1 MQPSIGLSTAL
12 VYHTRTAP
20 DSNYRLSLRN
30 WKQRR
35 LARCFSGI
43 RRRLSVII
51 IFSFTGSRCGI
62 PACREHLK
70 TDVTRRVFLPGFV
83 LPKFVEKEIKMN
95 SDQEGF
101 DESLSTIKQEI
112 ESKIEKSVI
121 VPEYL
126 TGQSK
131 MNFRC
136 YPGIGCFTKCCSGIK
151 ILLSPYDIYA
161 LKKRLGMTYD
171 EFLSTYTRQS
181 FIDRTSLPI
190 TVLKMNND
198 ETQSCPFVTAEGCT
212 VYSDRPLTC
221 RYYPIGMGI
230 MKHFD
235 KGTGTNF
242 FIKIKEDHCLGH
254 NEDKTWTIDEWRAD
268 QGSTVYDEINNDWME
283 VVLKAKTLGMV
294 QFSQKSLD
302 LFFMVSSNLDAFRK
316 FVFESKF
323 LDAYEIEPEF
333 VKKIREDDI
342 ELLKFSLSW
351 LRFTMYGEG
360 HFKVREEARKQA
372 KERVL
377 AEKEKQ
383 MKQQTG
389 QAEKE

>member
-1 MQPSIGLSTAL
+1 
-12 VYHTRTAP
+12 
-20 DSNYRLSLRN
+20 
-30 WKQRR
+30 
-35 LARCFSGI
+35 
-43 RRRLSVII
+43 
-51 IFSFTGSRCGI
+51 
-62 PACREHLK
+62 
-70 TDVTRRVFLPGFV
+70 
-83 LPKFVEKEIKMN
+83 MN
-95 SDQEGF
+95 SDQKGF
-101 DESLSTIKQEI
+101 DESLSAVKQEVDSI
-112 ESKIEKSVI
+112 VEKSVI

-131 MNFRC
+131 ISFRC
-136 YPGIGCFTKCCSGIK
+136 YPGIGCFTKCCRGIR

-161 LKKRLGMTYD
+161 LKKRLGMTYN
-171 EFLSTYTRQS
+171 EFLATHTQQS

-198 ETQSCPFVTAEGCT
+198 EERSCPFVTAEGCT

-242 FIKIKEDHCLGH
+242 FIKIKEEHCLGH
-254 NEDKTWTIDEWRAD
+254 NEEKVWTIDEWRAD
-268 QGSTVYDEINNDWME
+268 QGSTVYDDINNDWME

-294 QFSQKSLD
+294 EFSQKSLD
-302 LFFMVSSNLDAFRK
+302 LFFMVSSNLDSFRK

-323 LDAYEIEPEF
+323 LDAYEIEPE
-333 VKKIREDDI
+333 VVNRLKEDDI

-360 HFKVREEARKQA
+360 DFKVREEARRQA
-372 KERVL
+372 REKLL
-377 AEKEKQ
+377 AEREKQ
-383 MKQQTG
+383 KKEETKQP
-389 QAEKE
+389 EKE

>member
-1 MQPSIGLSTAL
+1 MLRGK
-12 VYHTRTAP
+12 V
-20 DSNYRLSLRN
+20 SL
-30 WKQRR
+30 
-35 LARCFSGI
+35 
-43 RRRLSVII
+43 
-51 IFSFTGSRCGI
+51 
-62 PACREHLK
+62 
-70 TDVTRRVFLPGFV
+70 GFV
-83 LPKFVEKEIKMN
+83 LQIKAKEIKMN
-95 SDQEGF
+95 SDQKGF
-101 DESLSTIKQEI
+101 DESMSTIKQEI
-112 ESKIEKSVI
+112 DSKVEKSVI

-131 MNFRC
+131 ICFRC
-136 YPGIGCFTKCCSGIK
+136 YPGIGCFTKCCSGIR

-171 EFLSTYTRQS
+171 EFLATHTQQS
-181 FIDRTSLPI
+181 FIDRASLPI

-198 ETQSCPFVTAEGCT
+198 ETRSCPFVTAEGCT

-230 MKHFD
+230 MKQFD

-254 NEDKTWTIDEWRAD
+254 NEEKVWTIDEWRAD
-268 QGSTVYDEINNDWME
+268 QGSTFYDAINNDWME

-294 QFSQKSLD
+294 EFSQKSLA
-302 LFFMVSSNLDAFRK
+302 LFSMVSSNLDSFRK

-323 LDAYEIEPEF
+323 LDAYKIEPE
-333 VKKIREDDI
+333 VIKKIKEDDI

-351 LRFTMYGEG
+351 LRFTLYGEG
-360 HFKVREEARKQA
+360 DFKIDEEARNKA

-383 MKQQTG
+383 RIEQTVQQ
-389 QAEKE
+389 KID

>member
-1 MQPSIGLSTAL
+1 MNN
-12 VYHTRTAP
+12 
-20 DSNYRLSLRN
+20 D
-30 WKQRR
+30 
-35 LARCFSGI
+35 
-43 RRRLSVII
+43 
-51 IFSFTGSRCGI
+51 
-62 PACREHLK
+62 
-70 TDVTRRVFLPGFV
+70 
-83 LPKFVEKEIKMN
+83 PKV
-95 SDQEGF
+95 F
-101 DESLSTIKQEI
+101 DESLVSIKQEV
-112 ESKIEKSVI
+112 ESKVEKSVI

-131 MNFRC
+131 MCFRC
-136 YPGIGCFTKCCSGIK
+136 YPGIGCFTKCCSGIR
-151 ILLSPYDIYA
+151 IQLSPYDICA
-161 LKKRLGMTYD
+161 LRKRLGMTYD
-171 EFLSTYTRQS
+171 EFLAAHTQQS
-181 FIDRTSLPI
+181 FIDRTTLPI

-198 ETQSCPFVTAEGCT
+198 EARSCPFVTAEGCT

-254 NEDKTWTIDEWRAD
+254 NEDKVWTIDEWRAD

-294 QFSQKSLD
+294 EFSQKSLD
-302 LFFMVSSNLDAFRK
+302 LFYMVSSNLDSFRK

-323 LDAYEIEPEF
+323 LDAYEIEPEV
-333 VKKIREDDI
+333 VKRIKEDDI
-342 ELLKFSLSW
+342 ELLKFSLQW

-360 HFKVREEARKQA
+360 DFKVREEARKMA
-372 KERVL
+372 KERVI

-383 MKQQTG
+383 MKEQAE